1 MGVIDR
7 YTYSGIGTST
17 VMKMDMLIWQF
28 ALYSVQC
35 TPVCVGCRVVIEQ
48 RYCSIEWGGGNHYI
62 LHGKG
67 LV

>member
-28 ALYSVQC
+28 ALYSVQY
-35 TPVCVGCRVVIEQ
+35 TPVCVGGVVVIEQ
-48 RYCSIEWGGGNHYI
+48 RYCSIEWEG
-62 LHGKG
+62 
-67 LV
+67 